1 MLKKIYTLTQT
12 TLGSSFLDELKIKS
26 YSDTAPLNCNETT
39 NRKCIIE
46 LTITH
51 RQTDFL
57 LCHESTIWC
66 SHSVANNKGG
76 HWKVD
81 NKPR

>member
-1 MLKKIYTLTQT
+1 MLKMIYTLTQT
-12 TLGSSFLDELKIKS
+12 TLGSSFLDELKMSSTS
-26 YSDTAPLNCNETT
+26 YSDNEALNCKETT

-66 SHSVANNKGG
+66 SHPVANQKRGS
-76 HWKVD
+76 
-81 NKPR
+81 